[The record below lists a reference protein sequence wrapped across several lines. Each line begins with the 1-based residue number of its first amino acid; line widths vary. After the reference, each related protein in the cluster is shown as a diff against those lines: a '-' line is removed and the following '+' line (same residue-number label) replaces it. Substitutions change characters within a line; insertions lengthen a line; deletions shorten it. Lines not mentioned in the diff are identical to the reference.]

1 MDRCTKLGENFFALD
16 LYYGKTNLTSNHTF
30 QCFFIVEHS
39 CSEDFIRE
47 QALILLM
54 SRCKNFDFYGNYS
67 RQWDNGF
74 DMVDTQLHPNNDDTN
89 TVLTTQWDRLDDF
102 VEAIKVA
109 VSTRYFVPCDIYLIY
124 DDENIYREV
133 LGKLQLD
140 YEKSRHSKK
149 V

>member
-1 MDRCTKLGENFFALD
+1 
-16 LYYGKTNLTSNHTF
+16 
-30 QCFFIVEHS
+30 
-39 CSEDFIRE
+39 
-47 QALILLM
+47 M